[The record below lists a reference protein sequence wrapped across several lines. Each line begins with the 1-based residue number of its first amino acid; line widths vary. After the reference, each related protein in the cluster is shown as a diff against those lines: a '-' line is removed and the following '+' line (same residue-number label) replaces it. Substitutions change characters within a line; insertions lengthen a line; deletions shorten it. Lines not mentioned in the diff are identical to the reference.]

1 MQGIACLT
9 DAEAAQIVGSGRES
23 HQRDL
28 YRSIEN
34 HDYPS
39 WRFCV
44 QIMPE
49 ADADEKPYHP
59 QV

>member
-1 MQGIACLT
+1 MPLT
-9 DAEAAQIVGSGRES
+9 DAEAAQIVGSDRES

-28 YRSIEN
+28 YRSIE
-34 HDYPS
+34 HRDDAR

-49 ADADEKPYHP
+49 ADVDKKPYHP